1 MGGDVVDVQRNKH
14 NIRRVFEEGFTLG
27 RLEVVDE
34 CIAPDGI
41 DRHEFDPG
49 DDFPAHL
56 KRTITMLR
64 SAFPDL
70 TMTVADIVGEGDR
83 VAARVV
89 LAGTHTGASF
99 FGIPAA
105 GRPVEV
111 EQFHFMQCD
120 AAGLGRVHWAN
131 VGLEDLVGQLT
142 REAAPAV

>member
-1 MGGDVVDVQRNKH
+1 MDVRRNKQ

-83 VAARVV
+83 VAARVI
-89 LAGTHTGASF
+89 LAGTHTGEPF

-105 GRPVEV
+105 GRAVEV

-120 AAGLGRVHWAN
+120 EAGLGRVHCAN
-131 VGLEDLVGQLT
+131 VGVDELVGQLT
-142 REAAPAV
+142 RESAPAR